1 MLVRRSTPNLLCVAW
16 RSVVWHEEASCRLC
30 WSPVQLANYLK
41 CFKLFTLFVVKFY
54 KQNKNIC
61 SGSLHDVHRKQA
73 VQIVIMLLLL
83 ILLLFL
89 IGLFIWL
96 RLLGSHNALHGA
108 QKSTSLA
115 LSLSLSL
122 CCLSPS
128 LCSAHSLSAL
138 RCPQHSIPMLLRR
151 NGKSVKL

>member
-115 LSLSLSL
+115 LSLSLSHFVV
-122 CCLSPS
+122 CLP
-128 LCSAHSLSAL
+128 LSAPL
-138 RCPQHSIPMLLRR
+138 TLYPHCVALSIAFLCYYGVTVNP
-151 NGKSVKL
+151 